1 LNKDLFF
8 TYFCP
13 QYKKKSIQIMK
24 KSIALAA
31 LVAVSS
37 LFIIGCS
44 KDDTEAPIISLI
56 GSNPFQLEM
65 LQTYSEPGAT
75 ADDNEDG
82 DISSSINVDASEIEN
97 RLPGTYNVY
106 YSVSDAAGNPA
117 DAIREVVVFATNGA
131 LAKTYN
137 VVDSVFTTS
146 GIFVPPVFSYT
157 QTLTAS
163 GSDVNSYSLFA
174 NYTGL
179 TPAITTTVNG
189 NGTITLGSQ
198 TATAGNGDSH
208 TFSGTAQVT
217 TGGFRLVYTDV
228 NNTVS
233 ATANGRA
240 YYTRQ

>member
-1 LNKDLFF
+1 
-8 TYFCP
+8 
-13 QYKKKSIQIMK
+13 MK
-24 KSIALAA
+24 KSISLAA
-31 LVAVSS
+31 LIAVSS
-37 LFIIGCS
+37 LFIVGCS

-75 ADDNEDG
+75 AEDNEDG
-82 DISSSINVDASEIEN
+82 DISSSINIDASEIEN
-97 RLPGTYNVY
+97 RLPATYNVY

-117 DAIREVVVFATNGA
+117 DAIREVVVYATNDA

-137 VVDSVFTTS
+137 VVDSTFTAKDTLVAVFN
-146 GIFVPPVFSYT
+146 YT

-163 GSDVNSYSLFA
+163 GSDVNAYSLFA

-179 TPAITTTVNG
+179 SPAITSTVNG
-189 NGTITLGSQ
+189 SGAITLGSQ
-198 TATAGNGDSH
+198 TATDGLGDSH

-217 TGGFRLVYTDV
+217 LNGFRLVYTDV

-233 ATANGRA
+233 DTAYCRA

>member
-1 LNKDLFF
+1 
-8 TYFCP
+8 
-13 QYKKKSIQIMK
+13 MK
-24 KSIALAA
+24 KSISLAA
-31 LVAVSS
+31 LIAVSS
-37 LFIIGCS
+37 LFIVGCSKDDTEAPISS

-75 ADDNEDG
+75 AEDNEDG
-82 DISSSINVDASEIEN
+82 DISSSINIDASEIEN
-97 RLPGTYNVY
+97 RLPATYNVY

-146 GIFVPPVFSYT
+146 GVFVPPVFSYT

-163 GSDVNSYSLFA
+163 GSDVNTYSLFA
-174 NYTGL
+174 NYNL
-179 TPAITTTVNG
+179 PTPTNYVVTSTING
-189 NGTITLGSQ
+189 NGTITMGNQ
-198 TATAGNGDSH
+198 TVTVSNGESH
-208 TFSGTAQVT
+208 TFSGTGVVT
-217 TGGFRLVYTDV
+217 VNGFRINYTDV

-233 ATANGRA
+233 GSSNGRA

>member
-1 LNKDLFF
+1 
-8 TYFCP
+8 
-13 QYKKKSIQIMK
+13 MK

-106 YSVSDAAGNPA
+106 YSVSDA
-117 DAIREVVVFATNGA
+117 IREVVVFATNGA

-146 GIFVPPVFSYT
+146 GVFVPPVFSYT

-163 GSDVNSYSLFA
+163 GSDVNTYSLFA
-174 NYTGL
+174 NYNL
-179 TPAITTTVNG
+179 PTPTNYVVTSTING
-189 NGTITLGSQ
+189 NGTITMGSQ
-198 TATAGNGDSH
+198 TVTVSNGDSH
-208 TFSGTAQVT
+208 TFSGTGVVT
-217 TGGFRLVYTDV
+217 LNGFRIDYTDV

-233 ATANGRA
+233 GTSNGKA

>member
-1 LNKDLFF
+1 
-8 TYFCP
+8 
-13 QYKKKSIQIMK
+13 MK
-24 KSIALAA
+24 KSIALSA

-44 KDDTEAPIISLI
+44 KDDTEAPIITLL

-65 LQTYSEPGAT
+65 LDAYAEPGAT

-82 DISSSINVDASEIEN
+82 NISSSITVDASEIDN
-97 RLPGTYNVY
+97 RLPATYNVY

-137 VVDSVFTTS
+137 VIDSCFTTS
-146 GIFVPPVFSYT
+146 GVFVPPVFTYT

-163 GSDVNSYSLFA
+163 GSDVNSFSLFG

-179 TPAITTTVNG
+179 TPAITSTVNG
-189 NGTITLGSQ
+189 AGTITIGSQ
-198 TATAGNGDSH
+198 TAVAGNGDSH

-228 NNTVS
+228 NNTAS
-233 ATANGRA
+233 ATANCRA